1 MRRIFLDTNIVID
14 FLGERKPFYNSTA
27 KVMTLADQKKIEI
40 YISPTTI
47 STAYYILAKFES
59 SKIALEK
66 IRKFKLISEISI
78 MDDEVVEKAII
89 SDFYDFEDALQYY
102 SALASNC
109 DLILTRNEKDFKTAL
124 IPTLNSD
131 SFLQTLNL

>member
-102 SALASNC
+102 SALSSNC
-109 DLILTRNEKDFKTAL
+109 DFILTRNEKDFKTAL